1 MFTLLLLALALVVL
15 LFGPGFVV
23 FDGIKIPFVSF
34 TGLLFLFP
42 LFVLLIVVVVV
53 VALIAASVGRF
64 LSSYRNRSRT
74 CF

>member
-1 MFTLLLLALALVVL
+1 MFTLLLLAFALVVL

-34 TGLLFLFP
+34 TGLLFLFA
-42 LFVLLIVVVVV
+42 LFVLLIVAVVV
-53 VALIAASVGRF
+53 VALIAAS